1 MEKEKVDLLVKV
13 LSEVITHRFEPISP
27 KQMKSYCDI
36 KKSSLTSTEYDRLR
50 TNLQNI
56 LDFYNESKIITIVT
70 DTVQNEIKKLKKRK
84 DMEKL
89 KPYVELFRQ
98 KSVESLNQRNK
109 EIKSVKNDNIK
120 VSQLELKNMCDKY
133 SKVEKVKSKELV
145 YVNDKNK
152 KINESF
158 LPNDYDDLTT
168 DKKGYRIVYI
178 DGQYVKVKSKYIES
192 TSYEL
197 VGEKFEYID
206 VNFNSETVEYKIKH
220 FTNESTKTIKKTIC
234 LEDEVDLEDKEISP
248 YDIGYRLFLECDF
261 KDERGNLD
269 SPIEFQ
275 IPQKDI
281 ELFVEFFVSM
291 VKTNNYTIKSES
303 LVKLSQS
310 DMFQNKSS
318 ELKSF
323 VTNTYTKVMIK
334 MTEYKKANNPY
345 SLEFLLD
352 LINSKSKINIR
363 FDIDDEEVELS
374 KTSIKKLIVKENGLD
389 IKLSHSI
396 INLSNINQIKLIQ
409 SYDNPFNQSNTDKE
423 EQFIEDVEQ
432 LKNILLEIDNQYS
445 KEMIEYINEME
456 ILKELFE
463 F

>member
-36 KKSSLTSTEYDRLR
+36 ENSSLTSTEYDRLK

-70 DTVQNEIKKLKKRK
+70 DTVENEIKKLKKRK

-89 KPYVELFRQ
+89 KPYVELLRQ

-145 YVNDKNK
+145 YVNDKDK

-158 LPNDYDDLTT
+158 LPNDYDDLIT
-168 DKKGYRIVYI
+168 DDKGYRIVYI

-206 VNFNSETVEYKIKH
+206 VNFNNETVEYKTKH

-275 IPQKDI
+275 IPQNNID
-281 ELFVEFFVSM
+281 LFVENFVSM
-291 VKTNNYTIKSES
+291 VGTFGYNIKSEK
-303 LVKLSQS
+303 LVRISKSNLYRKIDNS
-310 DMFQNKSS
+310 DNVIPMGFLTNTITQTILKVTESNPKY
-318 ELKSF
+318 EKYPINMLIDLAQLKS
-323 VTNTYTKVMIK
+323 KVNIVVDNNKGGFIK
-334 MTEYKKANNPY
+334 
-345 SLEFLLD
+345 
-352 LINSKSKINIR
+352 
-363 FDIDDEEVELS
+363 ELYV
-374 KTSIKKLIVKENGLD
+374 SIKKIVVYTNNLTLQLDNGRD
-389 IKLSHSI
+389 IDI
-396 INLSNINQIKLIQ
+396 SNVNQI
-409 SYDNPFNQSNTDKE
+409 
-423 EQFIEDVEQ
+423 
-432 LKNILLEIDNQYS
+432 
-445 KEMIEYINEME
+445 EMIYCLENNDLLDNISRLKVLTDSFRGDDKSLLIE
-456 ILKELFE
+456 IIEELEKITNFISKN
-463 F
+463 